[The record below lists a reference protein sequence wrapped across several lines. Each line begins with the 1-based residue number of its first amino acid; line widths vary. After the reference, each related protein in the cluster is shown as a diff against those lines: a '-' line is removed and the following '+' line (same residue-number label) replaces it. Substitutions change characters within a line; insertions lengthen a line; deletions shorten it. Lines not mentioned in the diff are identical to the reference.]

1 MNENQQKKMKY
12 YLEFFVNHRFL
23 IKSIN
28 IIILI
33 LIFGNSFNNKI
44 FDNNFDYVHYENDI
58 ITEKIIKDSDWLLE
72 LNHAYL
78 INGLIRKHRPK
89 NCLEIGVGNGGSS
102 VLILNAIKD
111 ISESSLVSIDLYTWK
126 NKTKKLGYVVEEKF
140 PELTN
145 KWKLFLGSMSSK
157 ILSKLNIKY
166 DFLFLD
172 SAHVT
177 PGEYFNIIE
186 ALPFLKENAIIVL
199 HDIVWHFYKIL
210 KTDIKSNKLIHPTQ
224 INLMSTLIGKK
235 ILLKSNTNTLLN
247 IGAVF
252 LEKNQKKYYLNYFLL
267 LLNVWSYMPT
277 DKQLEDLREFI
288 IKYYNNSLFLRIYD
302 NAVDFN
308 KRIFNKLNKEEIK

>member
-1 MNENQQKKMKY
+1 
-12 YLEFFVNHRFL
+12 
-23 IKSIN
+23 
-28 IIILI
+28 
-33 LIFGNSFNNKI
+33 
-44 FDNNFDYVHYENDI
+44 
-58 ITEKIIKDSDWLLE
+58 
-72 LNHAYL
+72 
-78 INGLIRKHRPK
+78 
-89 NCLEIGVGNGGSS
+89 
-102 VLILNAIKD
+102 
-111 ISESSLVSIDLYTWK
+111 
-126 NKTKKLGYVVEEKF
+126 
-140 PELTN
+140 
-145 KWKLFLGSMSSK
+145 MSSK
-157 ILSKLNIKY
+157 ILSKLNLKY

-186 ALPFLKENAIIVL
+186 VLPFLKENAIVVL

-210 KTDIKSNKLIHPTQ
+210 KTDIQSNQLIHPTQ

-235 ILLKSNTNTLLN
+235 ILLKSNNTNTLLN

-252 LEKNQKKYYLNYFLL
+252 LDKNQKKYYLNYFLL

-308 KRIFNKLNKEEIK
+308 KRIFKKLNKKEIK

>member
-1 MNENQQKKMKY
+1 MNKTQSKKMKY
-12 YLEFFVNHRFL
+12 YLKFFFNYRFL

-28 IIILI
+28 IMIIL
-33 LIFGNSFNNKI
+33 LTFGNSFNNKI

-78 INGLIRKHRPK
+78 INGLIRKHKPK
-89 NCLEIGVGNGGSS
+89 SCLEIGVGNGGSS

-111 ISESSLVSIDLYTWK
+111 FSESSLVSIDLYTWK
-126 NKTKKLGYVVEEKF
+126 NKTKKLGYIVEEKF

-145 KWKLFLGSMSSK
+145 KWKLFLGNMSSK
-157 ILSKLNIKY
+157 ILSKLNLKY

-186 ALPFLKENAIIVL
+186 VLPFLKENAIIVL

-210 KTDIKSNKLIHPTQ
+210 KTDIQSNQLIHPTQ

-252 LEKNQKKYYLNYFLL
+252 LDKNQKKYYLNYFLL

-308 KRIFNKLNKEEIK
+308 KRIFKKLNKKEIK

>member
-1 MNENQQKKMKY
+1 MNENQSKKMKY
-12 YLEFFVNHRFL
+12 YLKFFVTYRFL

-28 IIILI
+28 IMILI
-33 LIFGNSFNNKI
+33 LTFGNSFNNKI
-44 FDNNFDYVHYENDI
+44 FDNNFDYVHYENEI
-58 ITEKIIKDSDWLLE
+58 ITEKIMKDSDWLLE

-111 ISESSLVSIDLYTWK
+111 FSESSLVSIDLYTWK
-126 NKTKKLGYVVEEKF
+126 NKTKKLGYIVEEKF

-145 KWKLFLGSMSSK
+145 KWKLFLGNMSSK

-199 HDIVWHFYKIL
+199 QYIVWHFYKIL
-210 KTDIKSNKLIHPTQ
+210 KTEIQSTKLIHPTQ

-247 IGAVF
+247 IGVVF
-252 LEKNQKKYYLNYFLL
+252 LDKNQKKYYLNYFLL

-277 DKQLEDLREFI
+277 DKQLEELRKFI